1 MKKKKKKEYLRILEL
16 GEKASR
22 DDIENAYSHFVKLYS
37 SEDSPEIHPLKE
49 EFSKKERKKILS
61 DIDKAYKAL
70 VGEDGVNRID
80 FSAEIEPQV
89 ISLDEEEP
97 EVIEHEEIEPSEQAQ
112 EEDEPV
118 VEIVFTDESI
128 QEKPGDES
136 IEDIKESN
144 EPQVIEFEEDLHD
157 KDEERKGSV
166 EEEPEIREP
175 HVIEF
180 EEDLPDEDE
189 VKEGKVEEEPEKIE
203 PQVIEFEEVL
213 PEEDEEREGKVEEEP
228 EIIEQEEVVADKAP
242 VDEYVEITGKYLK
255 KIRESRKLKVRDVGD
270 ILNIG
275 YKSIVH
281 IENEK
286 FDKLNDP
293 GFLRWLIK
301 SYSKFLGINEEK
313 SAEDYMK
320 RYRNKK

>member
-1 MKKKKKKEYLRILEL
+1 MKKKQKKEYLRILEL

-49 EFSKKERKKILS
+49 EFNKKERKKILS

-97 EVIEHEEIEPSEQAQ
+97 EVIEHEEITTSEQAQ
-112 EEDEPV
+112 DEDEPV
-118 VEIVFTDESI
+118 VEIVFTDEPI
-128 QEKPGDES
+128 KEIPVDES
-136 IEDIKESN
+136 IDDLNEIN
-144 EPQVIEFEEDLHD
+144 EPLVEILESENVDEEIVDEIEPQAIEFEEDIPD
-157 KDEERKGSV
+157 EDEERKGSV
-166 EEEPEIREP
+166 EQEPEIREP

-180 EEDLPDEDE
+180 EEDIPD
-189 VKEGKVEEEPEKIE
+189 
-203 PQVIEFEEVL
+203 
-213 PEEDEEREGKVEEEP
+213 EDEEREGSVKEEP
-228 EIIEQEEVVADKAP
+228 EIIEQEEVVADKAF
-242 VDEYVEITGKYLK
+242 VDADVEITGKYLK

-286 FDKLNDP
+286 FEKLNDP